1 MPQEHILGKTSLEGM
16 IFDIQRYSI
25 HDGPGIRTTVFLK
38 DCPLRCRWCSNP
50 ESWGSRPELFYMKSR
65 CIGCGTCKTA
75 PEAPETV
82 CPTGALCLKG
92 EQTSAEKVF
101 AAVLRDLPYYQRSGG
116 GVTLSGG
123 EPLLQKDFAAEILR
137 LCREAGIHTAVETT
151 GLVPWETFEALE
163 GLVDLYLYDFKHPD
177 PELHRKW
184 TGRSNEQILENL
196 DRLSRTS
203 ACIHVRVPVIPGV
216 NDQPETLREIASF
229 LNAHGI
235 RERTLLP
242 FHQYGSSKYQSLGLT
257 YEMEGVPQLTEERLK
272 ELAEASHFYE
282 TEKSYL

>member
-1 MPQEHILGKTSLEGM
+1 MADGM

-25 HDGPGIRTTVFLK
+25 HDGPGIRTTVFFK

-50 ESWGSRPELFYMKSR
+50 ESWGREPRLFYMKSR
-65 CIGCGTCKTA
+65 CISCGSCQAA
-75 PEAPETV
+75 PEAPQEA

-92 EQTSAEKVF
+92 EKMTAEEVF
-101 AAVLRDLPYYQRSGG
+101 GTILRDLPYYQKSGG

-123 EPLLQKDFAAEILR
+123 EPLLQKDFAAALLK
-137 LCREAGIHTAVETT
+137 LCKDAGIHTAIETT
-151 GLVPWETFEALE
+151 GLVPYETFEALE
-163 GLVDLYLYDFKHPD
+163 GLADLYLYDFKHPD

-196 DRLSRTS
+196 ERLSRTP
-203 ACIHVRVPVIPGV
+203 AHIHVRVPVIPGV

-229 LNAHGI
+229 LNSHGI

-242 FHQYGSSKYQSLGLT
+242 FHQYGSSKYQSLGLS
-257 YEMEGVPQLTEERLK
+257 YEMADVPQMTDARLQ
-272 ELAEASHFYE
+272 ELAEESQFYQ
-282 TEKSYL
+282 S

>member
-1 MPQEHILGKTSLEGM
+1 M
-16 IFDIQRYSI
+16 
-25 HDGPGIRTTVFLK
+25 
-38 DCPLRCRWCSNP
+38 
-50 ESWGSRPELFYMKSR
+50 
-65 CIGCGTCKTA
+65 
-75 PEAPETV
+75 
-82 CPTGALCLKG
+82 
-92 EQTSAEKVF
+92 
-101 AAVLRDLPYYQRSGG
+101 
-116 GVTLSGG
+116 
-123 EPLLQKDFAAEILR
+123 
-137 LCREAGIHTAVETT
+137 ETT
-151 GLVPWETFEALE
+151 GLVPWETFETLE

-203 ACIHVRVPVIPGV
+203 ARIHVRVPVIPGV

-272 ELAEASHFYE
+272 KLSETSHFYE